1 MFRNKVFS
9 ILYHLLLA
17 KLHILDNGC
26 SFLIPLFRRGKPDH
40 FSSDVLLKRIFP
52 LDFCLTVSQDMYFA
66 TKLHKE
72 VICHIVNI

>member
-17 KLHILDNGC
+17 QLGFLNNGC
-26 SFLIPLFRRGKPDH
+26 SFLIQILRRGKPNN
-40 FSSDVLLKRIFP
+40 FSSDVLLERILP
-52 LDFCLTVSQDMYFA
+52 LDFCFTVPQDMYFV
-66 TKLHKE
+66 TQFHKE

>member
-9 ILYHLLLA
+9 ILYHLLLTQ
-17 KLHILDNGC
+17 LCILDNGC
-26 SFLIPLFRRGKPDH
+26 GFLIQILRRGKLDH
-40 FSSDVLLKRIFP
+40 FSSYVLLKRIFP
-52 LDFCLTVSQDMYFA
+52 LGFCFIVSQDMYFA